1 MALSGSFF
9 TSSSSSTVTI
19 YLLSCAFTIPVIWQL
34 VWPPLSASSYRIFSH
49 PIIYEEVPI
58 WIGGYVKPHHYI
70 FIGLLISSMNFQ
82 NNFPQILIT
91 VLVLRFSKISS
102 GQPIF
107 GTKYIW
113 CSCKYIW
120 VQYSFLFG
128 VNKTRG
134 RGHFTGHSILVH
146 IYDSFSVHSLAGD
159 CLLDLPNVTILI
171 LKVH

>member
-9 TSSSSSTVTI
+9 TSSSSTVTI

-34 VWPPLSASSYRIFSH
+34 VWPPLSPSSYRIFSH

-58 WIGGYVKPHHYI
+58 WIGGYVKPDHYI

-91 VLVLRFSKISS
+91 VLVLRFSKISLS
-102 GQPIF
+102 PRIF

-120 VQYSFLFG
+120 LQYSFLFG
-128 VNKTRG
+128 VN
-134 RGHFTGHSILVH
+134 
-146 IYDSFSVHSLAGD
+146 IYQDEGEGSFYRSFNFSPYMIAFQFI
-159 CLLDLPNVTILI
+159 P
-171 LKVH
+171 